1 MTFFDYAVLS
11 IVGVSILVGVWRGV
25 VSELLALAA
34 WVVAFFAAREFA
46 TSVVPWFAK
55 WVADPGLCL
64 AAAYAGIFVGVLL
77 IFAILRF
84 AISMMLTAAGLG
96 LLDRLLGACFGAVRG
111 ALIVLIA
118 VMLAGLTPLPA
129 QPYWRDAVLAQPIET
144 AVFAV
149 KRWMPADLA
158 ARIKFYR

>member
-1 MTFFDYAVLS
+1 MTFFDYTVLS
-11 IVGVSILVGVWRGV
+11 VVGISVVVGVWRGV

-46 TSVVPWFAK
+46 PNLVSWLAK
-55 WVADPGLCL
+55 WITDPSLGL
-64 AAAYAGIFVGVLL
+64 AAAYAAIFVGVLV

-84 AISMMLTAAGLG
+84 VVSKMLSAVGLG
-96 LLDRLLGACFGAVRG
+96 LLDRLLGACFGALRG
-111 ALIVLIA
+111 GLIVLFA

-129 QPYWRDAVLAQPIET
+129 KPFWRDAELAQPLET
-144 AVFAV
+144 VVIAT

-158 ARIKFYR
+158 ARIKFHR

>member
-1 MTFFDYAVLS
+1 MTLFDYAVLG
-11 IVGVSILVGVWRGV
+11 IVGISILVGVWRGV

-46 TSVVPWFAK
+46 VSVVPWLTQ
-55 WVADPGLCL
+55 WIADPGLCL
-64 AAAYAGIFVGVLL
+64 AAAYGGIFVGVLL
-77 IFAILRF
+77 IFAILRLV
-84 AISMMLTAAGLG
+84 ISMMLTAVGLG
-96 LLDRLLGACFGAVRG
+96 LLDRLLGACFGALRG

-129 QPYWRDAVLAQPIET
+129 QPYWRDATLAQALET
-144 AVFAV
+144 AVIAA

-158 ARIKFYR
+158 ARIKFHR